1 MNLHPDIAKNQESVH
16 YIKSEIIQQFVEIQ
30 LDSADTQFL
39 LELATSYL
47 TDCYSELTLKEIEER
62 IASLYDK
69 ELYEELLDNSQFT
82 YNKNNIPERY

>member
-1 MNLHPDIAKNQESVH
+1 MNLHPDIATRPEAVQH
-16 YIKSEIIQQFVEIQ
+16 IKDDIIQQFVEIQ
-30 LDSADTQFL
+30 LDTADTQFL

>member
-1 MNLHPDIAKNQESVH
+1 MNLYPDIAKNPESVH

-62 IASLYDK
+62 ITSVYDR
-69 ELYEELLDNSQFT
+69 ELYEELLDNSQFL
-82 YNKNNIPERY
+82 YNKKNIPTRY